1 VFSGIRQQHTAEG
14 ESTLRESRARYFDT
28 HAHLTD
34 EKFEKDV
41 ERVLERAEEAGVEQ
55 IINVGDEIESSR
67 KCVEMSRRNN
77 MLLPA
82 IGVHPHHA
90 ESCGGGIEST
100 LAELAKGNRVYAIG
114 EIGLDYHYEFSPR
127 DVQRQVFEGQL
138 GLARQLDLP
147 VIMHCREAHG
157 DLIKILEKFENP
169 RKGVAHCFT
178 GSAQD
183 AEKLQEIGYYI
194 GVAGPVTLPNANDLR
209 LVVGEMSLNRIL
221 LETDSPHL
229 APAPKRGR
237 RNEPSHIRYIANQVG
252 LLKNLS
258 GRDIARVTFYNARRA
273 FHLHTKI
280 EPQIAYQIRNSLYLN
295 ITNRCTNRCVFCRR
309 QSDYMAVGHYLKLSE
324 EPTVEQIVREIGDAA
339 VFDEVVFCGY
349 GEPTIRLDAI
359 KGVCAHLQS
368 SGVRVRLDTNG
379 QGSLINGRDICRE
392 LRGLVG
398 TVSVSLN
405 GATAK
410 EYNAICCP
418 QDESKAYETVLDFI
432 RKAREQFDE
441 VIVSAVS
448 YPGVEIAGCR
458 AIAESLGTRFRV
470 RSYSRFL

>member
-1 VFSGIRQQHTAEG
+1 VFFGITQQHTAEG
-14 ESTLRESRARYFDT
+14 VSTLRESRARYFDT

-34 EKFEKDV
+34 KKFEKDV

-67 KCVEMSRRNN
+67 ECVEMSRRNT

-82 IGVHPHHA
+82 IGVHPHNA
-90 ESCGGGIEST
+90 ESCKAGVEGT
-100 LAELAKGNRVYAIG
+100 LTELAKGNRVYAIG

-127 DVQRQVFEGQL
+127 DVQRQVFEQQL
-138 GLARQLDLP
+138 GLAQQLDLP
-147 VIMHCREAHG
+147 VIMHCREAHT
-157 DLIKILEKFENP
+157 DLMRVLEKFENP

-178 GSAQD
+178 GSKHD
-183 AEKLQEIGYYI
+183 ADELQEMGYYI
-194 GVAGPVTLPNANDLR
+194 GVAGPVTLPNAEDLR
-209 LVVGEMSLNRIL
+209 GVIGDVSLNRIL

-258 GRDIARVTFYNARRA
+258 GRDIGRVTAYNARRA
-273 FHLHTKI
+273 FHLDTKL
-280 EPQIAYQIRNSLYLN
+280 EPQIVYQIRNSLYVN
-295 ITNRCTNRCVFCRR
+295 MTNRCTNRCVFCRR
-309 QSDYMAVGHYLKLSE
+309 QSDFMAVGHYLKLSE
-324 EPTVEQIVREIGDAA
+324 EPTVEQIIGEIGDAA

-359 KGVCAHLQS
+359 KDVCAHLGS
-368 SGVRVRLDTNG
+368 RGVRVRLDTNG
-379 QGSLINGRDICRE
+379 HGSLINGRDICRE
-392 LRGLVG
+392 LRGLVQ

-410 EYNAICCP
+410 EYNAICRP
-418 QDESKAYETVLDFI
+418 QDESKAYQAVLDFA
-432 RKAREQFDE
+432 RKAKEQFDE
-441 VIVSAVS
+441 VVVSAVS
-448 YPGVEIAGCR
+448 YPGVDIEECR
-458 AIAESLGTRFRV
+458 AIAEGLGARFRV